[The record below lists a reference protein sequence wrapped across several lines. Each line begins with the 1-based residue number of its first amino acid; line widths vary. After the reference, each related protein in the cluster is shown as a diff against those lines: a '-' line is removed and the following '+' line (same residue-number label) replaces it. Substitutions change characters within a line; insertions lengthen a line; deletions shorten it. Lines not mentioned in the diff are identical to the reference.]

1 MMSETCYSVYVI
13 NLSHD
18 VLGEHKFRKANP
30 LYVEG
35 QPCVYVGSTA
45 CTPDERFQQHKHGY
59 KHNRYAKDY
68 GVELRQNDDNNALTT
83 GNPHTDRSAAE
94 AREQELTDTLRKKGW
109 AVWSH

>member
-1 MMSETCYSVYVI
+1 MSETRYSVYVI

-59 KHNRYAKDY
+59 KHNRYAKHY
-68 GVELRQNDDNNALTT
+68 GVELRKNHDKDVLTT
-83 GNPHTDRSAAE
+83 GNPHNDRSAAE
-94 AREQELTDTLRKKGW
+94 AREQEVADALRKKGW

>member
-1 MMSETCYSVYVI
+1 MSETRYSVYVI

-18 VLGEHKFRKANP
+18 VLDKHKFRKKNP

-94 AREQELTDTLRKKGW
+94 AREQDLTDTLRKKGW